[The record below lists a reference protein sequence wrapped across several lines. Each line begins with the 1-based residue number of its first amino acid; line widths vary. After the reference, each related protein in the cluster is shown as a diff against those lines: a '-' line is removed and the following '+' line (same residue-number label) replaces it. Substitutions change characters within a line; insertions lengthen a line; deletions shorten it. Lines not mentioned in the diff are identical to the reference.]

1 MQNDNPISDFLDVMN
16 KIARNNQSPIIG
28 IGEVI
33 STTPLK
39 ILYNGIELDE
49 KELWVNDYL
58 LTDHKRTAKGH
69 IVSATQNRGGG
80 SGDPAYESHNHDIH
94 NDYTDTIIT
103 TDTDLKVGFRVAI
116 MPMQDSTDNSKQQF
130 IVLCHI
136 RRPDGNYS

>member
-1 MQNDNPISDFLDVMN
+1 MQNDNPISDFIEVMN

-28 IGEVI
+28 IGEVT
-33 STTPLK
+33 STSPLK

-58 LTDHKRTAKGH
+58 LTDHKRTAKG
-69 IVSATQNRGGG
+69 IINSGTQ
-80 SGDPAYESHNHDIH
+80 PAGHHTHTHEIANP
-94 NDYTDTIIT
+94 YTDTIIT

-116 MPMQDSTDNSKQQF
+116 MPMQDSTDKSKQQF

-136 RRPDGNYS
+136 RRPDGKYS